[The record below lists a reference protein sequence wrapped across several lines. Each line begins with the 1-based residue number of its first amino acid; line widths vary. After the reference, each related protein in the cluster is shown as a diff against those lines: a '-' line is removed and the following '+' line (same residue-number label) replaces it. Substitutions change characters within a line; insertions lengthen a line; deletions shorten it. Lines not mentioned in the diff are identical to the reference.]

1 MAIKRPFYKEL
12 RFLEKDYG
20 FEFLTKSKCIEDLT
34 KSIGIEKRFVFKK
47 NNFEIGVFNRTTQF
61 DWFVYFYFSINA
73 QEEIINIEEEFYE
86 LFNMKSKRRYCWQLG
101 MIVKEHLKQNRIFKY
116 YL

>member
-1 MAIKRPFYKEL
+1 MAVKRLFYKEL

-20 FEFLTKSKCIEDLT
+20 FEFLTKSK
-34 KSIGIEKRFVFKK
+34 GIEERFVFKK
-47 NNFEIGVFNRTTQF
+47 NNFEIGVFERTTQF
-61 DWFVYFYFSINA
+61 DWSVYFYFSINE

-86 LFNMKSKRRYCWQLG
+86 LFNMKSRRRYFWQLG